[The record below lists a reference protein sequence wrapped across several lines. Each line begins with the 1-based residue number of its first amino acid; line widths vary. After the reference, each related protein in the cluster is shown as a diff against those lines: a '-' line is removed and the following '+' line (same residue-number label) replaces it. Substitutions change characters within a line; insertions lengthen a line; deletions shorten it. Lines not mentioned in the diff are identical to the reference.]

1 MSEHTP
7 APKKI
12 RRIGV
17 LTSGGDAPG
26 MNAAI
31 RSVVRTCIRYGV
43 IPVGVHRGYNGLIN
57 SDVVELNA
65 RSVNGI
71 TSRGGTMLYTA
82 RCPEFVKPEGVQKA
96 VNACRY
102 LGIDG
107 LITIGG
113 DGTFRGARDL
123 ANAGINTVAIPGTID
138 NDIACTHY
146 SIGFDT
152 AANTAIDAI
161 DKLADTMQSH
171 ERCSVVEVMGRGAG
185 HLALYCGLA
194 CGAAAILI
202 PEKAFDFEK
211 DIIEKIREGHYNGKH
226 HFLII
231 VAEGVGCTDEIAKRI
246 REQTGIETRVST
258 LGHIQRGGS
267 PSARD
272 RVMASRMGHY
282 AVMRLLEGK
291 SNIVVCYRDAHLC
304 DIPISEALDMHKD
317 LDSYM
322 YQVARDIAI

>member
-31 RSVVRTCIRYGV
+31 RSVVRTCIQYGI

-123 ANAGINTVAIPGTID
+123 ANAGVNTVAIPGTID

-211 DIIEKIREGHYNGKH
+211 DIIEKIREGHYNGKR

-231 VAEGVGCTDEIAKRI
+231 VAEGVGHTDEIAKRV

-304 DIPISEALDMHKD
+304 DIPIDDALEMHKD
-317 LDSYM
+317 LDAYM

>member
-1 MSEHTP
+1 MEE
-7 APKKI
+7 KKI

-31 RSVVRTCIRYGV
+31 RSVVRTCIQYGV
-43 IPVGVHRGYNGLIN
+43 TPVGIHRGYNGLIN

-71 TSRGGTMLYTA
+71 AARGGTMLYTA
-82 RCPEFVKPEGVQKA
+82 RCPEFKTAEGVAKA

-102 LGIDG
+102 LGING
-107 LITIGG
+107 LVTIGG

-123 ANAGINTVAIPGTID
+123 ANNGINTVGIPATID
-138 NDIACTHY
+138 NDISCSEY

-161 DKLADTMQSH
+161 DRLSDTMQSH
-171 ERCSVVEVMGRGAG
+171 ERCSVVEVMGNNAG

-194 CGAAAILI
+194 CGACSVIV
-202 PEKAFDFEK
+202 PERGFDFER
-211 DIIEKIREGHYNGKH
+211 DIAEKIREGHYNGKR
-226 HFLII
+226 HFIVI
-231 VAEGVGCTDEIAKRI
+231 VAEGVGCTQLLADRI
-246 REQTGIETRVST
+246 HENVGIETKVSII
-258 LGHIQRGGS
+258 GHVQRGGS

-272 RVMASRMGHY
+272 RVNASRMGHY
-282 AVMRLLEGK
+282 AVLRLLEGQ
-291 SNIVVCYRDAHLC
+291 SNIVVVQRDNRITHL
-304 DIPISEALDMHKD
+304 PINEALEMKKD
-317 LDSYM
+317 LDDYL
-322 YQVARDIAI
+322 YQVACDTGI

>member
-1 MSEHTP
+1 MDMTSATQ
-7 APKKI
+7 KKI

-31 RSVVRTCIRYGV
+31 RSVVRTCIQYGV
-43 IPVGVHRGYNGLIN
+43 TPVGIHRGYNGLIN

-71 TSRGGTMLYTA
+71 TARGGTMLYTA
-82 RCPEFVKPEGVQKA
+82 RCPEFKTPEGVAKG
-96 VNACRY
+96 VSACKY

-107 LITIGG
+107 LIAIGG
-113 DGTFRGARDL
+113 DGTFRGVQDL
-123 ANAGINTVAIPGTID
+123 ANSGVNAVGIPGTID
-138 NDIACTHY
+138 NDIACSHY

-202 PEKAFDFEK
+202 PERPFDFEK

-231 VAEGVGCTDEIAKRI
+231 VAEGVGHTAEIAERI
-246 REQTGIETRVST
+246 REQTGIETRVT
-258 LGHIQRGGS
+258 IIGHIQRGGS

-291 SNIVVCYRDAHLC
+291 TNIVVCYRDSQLC
-304 DIPISEALDMHKD
+304 DIPVNEALTMTKD

-322 YQVARDIAI
+322 YKVACDVAI